1 MEWSRNFS
9 FQWSHHERCFIPL
22 NSAFPD
28 YSRCYFLI
36 MGSET
41 KTFLYTR
48 CALGIRSV
56 ESCRINVLPSK
67 KFSRYGK
74 MNKYSK
80 FSKKGATKVIHNAK
94 VVLNG
99 KKANIIVN
107 KVTLILGKCS
117 FADILEQMSVE
128 RKNINKI
135 N

>member
-1 MEWSRNFS
+1 
-9 FQWSHHERCFIPL
+9 
-22 NSAFPD
+22 
-28 YSRCYFLI
+28 
-36 MGSET
+36 
-41 KTFLYTR
+41 
-48 CALGIRSV
+48 
-56 ESCRINVLPSK
+56 
-67 KFSRYGK
+67 

-99 KKANIIVN
+99 KKVNIIVN